1 MTPKDQKKRLERAA
15 RKEANKVAATHF
27 HTGEFR
33 LNLALD
39 IRDTLVDF
47 ALLAERRGRRDA
59 LREAA
64 GMALNHETD
73 SYDEAE
79 YPVKTMFPALHR
91 EIADKI
97 LALAKRSPRTRG

>member
-39 IRDTLVDF
+39 IRDTMVDF
-47 ALLAERRGRRDA
+47 ALLAERRGRR
-59 LREAA
+59 EAA
-64 GMALNHETD
+64 KEAAELALGYNKGDPGLYE
-73 SYDEAE
+73 
-79 YPVKTMFPALHR
+79 M
-91 EIADKI
+91 I
-97 LALAKRSPRTRG
+97 LTLAKRSPRKTSVTSTKRGNSRVGRK